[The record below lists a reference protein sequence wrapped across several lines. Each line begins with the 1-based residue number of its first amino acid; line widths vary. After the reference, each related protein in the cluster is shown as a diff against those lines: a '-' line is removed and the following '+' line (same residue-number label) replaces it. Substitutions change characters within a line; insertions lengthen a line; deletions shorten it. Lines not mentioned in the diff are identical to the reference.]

1 MDLLSPLLC
10 RQFQVQKKSVVAVCV
25 FEKRDKGRV
34 SVQGAG
40 LKPGRLAIS
49 GWPLASKK
57 AGNETMFSL
66 KSKDFQLEL
75 QVVPVDTL
83 LQAELEKYMK
93 K

>member
-1 MDLLSPLLC
+1 
-10 RQFQVQKKSVVAVCV
+10 
-25 FEKRDKGRV
+25 
-34 SVQGAG
+34 
-40 LKPGRLAIS
+40 
-49 GWPLASKK
+49 
-57 AGNETMFSL
+57 MFSL